1 MRPRVCG
8 VMPSSKQK
16 PPFWPPPPEGQ
27 EVFPTPEEF
36 DYKKPA
42 VEFTYERRMR
52 FLYELRRTGLMHRAA
67 ELVGV
72 STSSV
77 TTARKKEPAFDEA
90 VRQAKDRY
98 VDEVLVTAATRR
110 AVEGVPKPIIGGR
123 WRDEIITHETVYS
136 DALLSLLLKS
146 ARPEF
151 RESSADPSKYDLGT
165 NAGVVVIPA
174 GPSTPQEWE
183 EKFGAGSGAAK

>member
-1 MRPRVCG
+1 
-8 VMPSSKQK
+8 MPPSKQK
-16 PPFWPPPPEGQ
+16 PPFWPPPPEGK
-27 EVFPTPEEF
+27 EVFPTPDEF

-52 FLYELRRTGLMHRAA
+52 FLYELRRTGLKHRAA

-72 STSSV
+72 STSAV
-77 TTARKKEPAFDEA
+77 DTARKKEPAFDEA

-98 VDEVLVTAATRR
+98 VDEVLVTAATKR

-174 GPSTPQEWE
+174 SPTTPQEWE